1 MERSCKKKVNR
12 RKGRFTGTRQQSYDC
27 RAISAAARRWQYQD
41 MPAYGGER
49 CSEVNEKSSAA
60 LPVDIFLCYETVLFS
75 GIAVQMCAKS
85 FIQAILRKTDQK
97 NALSCDES
105 ENGCW

>member
-1 MERSCKKKVNR
+1 MKII
-12 RKGRFTGTRQQSYDC
+12 GF
-27 RAISAAARRWQYQD
+27 A
-41 MPAYGGER
+41 GGY
-49 CSEVNEKSSAA
+49 
-60 LPVDIFLCYETVLFS
+60 FLCYETVLFS